1 MSLFAKTKTVK
12 STNFSDFIR
21 NAPSR
26 DKKKVYNFVLKKATE
41 DQVAVLQMAASAK
54 K

>member
-1 MSLFAKTKTVK
+1 
-12 STNFSDFIR
+12 
-21 NAPSR
+21 
-26 DKKKVYNFVLKKATE
+26 VYNFVLKKATE